1 MTININKICITQ
13 VCAVYSFGV
22 PLVDG
27 SAPADLR
34 AVCMQERLLSSGRK
48 DKKHTET
55 CKETFPLFDHGEDIN
70 HLLHMVARGK
80 RETRKSCS
88 GTLTKS
94 LVVSWSLFIPF

>member
-13 VCAVYSFGV
+13 VCAVYAFGV

-34 AVCMQERLLSSGRK
+34 AVCMQERLLSSGRRG
-48 DKKHTET
+48 KKRAEI
-55 CKETFPLFDHGEDIN
+55 CKETFPLFDHGEDMK

-80 RETRKSCS
+80 RETRKNCS
-88 GTLTKS
+88 GTLIKS